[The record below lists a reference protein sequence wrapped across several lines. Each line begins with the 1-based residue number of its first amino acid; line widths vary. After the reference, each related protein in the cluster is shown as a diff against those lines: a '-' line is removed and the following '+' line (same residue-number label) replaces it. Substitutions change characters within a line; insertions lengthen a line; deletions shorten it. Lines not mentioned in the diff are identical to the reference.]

1 MDSQNNKC
9 ADPILEQL
17 GLGHF
22 YHGDKPLVWI
32 APPTSGLPHHSPWVS
47 LRATR
52 SNLGEKELHD
62 DVTPYDAE
70 ESDLSQYFVKEGEL
84 GPYASLLYDKTFKK
98 TFSPDTS
105 HGKHNLLNLLND
117 MLQGQIP
124 QKIKDVFSQQPEL
137 NDSGSK
143 ASKSSILDLHCR
155 DEHYNFIE
163 IEIQIERETN
173 FLKRLLFYSSQMIV
187 QQGEPG
193 PDWDYDVK
201 PVYVIS
207 FARFRVFDDD
217 RPLHR
222 AGFLDYETANPLI
235 DSANFTIVELSK
247 VKKMIRKSDSEAA
260 KWMFIFRYLHC
271 LKELPPTLKTEKF
284 EGLLPFAKLARF
296 NKKEL
301 KRYRYI
307 MHLKW
312 DRYAQELAFAED
324 HPDFVKKIEEKVIDK
339 VERMLKKGASMDKIR
354 TSLGLS
360 NNSK

>member
-1 MDSQNNKC
+1 MDAQNKQC
-9 ADPILEQL
+9 ADPILEKL

-32 APPTSGLPHHSPWVS
+32 ADSP
-47 LRATR
+47 R
-52 SNLGEKELHD
+52 SNELHENEAAYN
-62 DVTPYDAE
+62 TE
-70 ESDLSQYFVKEGEL
+70 GSDLSQYFVKEGEF

-98 TFSPDTS
+98 AFSPDTRR
-105 HGKHNLLNLLND
+105 GKRNLLNLLND

-124 QKIKDVFSQQPEL
+124 QKIKDVATQQPEL

-143 ASKSSILDLHCR
+143 VSKSSILDLHCR
-155 DEHYNFIE
+155 DERDNFIE
-163 IEIQIERETN
+163 IEVQIQRETN
-173 FLKRLLFYSSQMIV
+173 FLKRLVFYSSQMIV

-207 FARFRVFDDD
+207 FTRFRIFDDN

-222 AGFLDYETANPLI
+222 AGILDYESADPLI
-235 DSANFTIVELSK
+235 DSANFTIVELPK
-247 VKKMIRKSDSEAA
+247 VTRMIRKSDSEVA
-260 KWMFIFRYLHC
+260 KWMFIFRYLDR
-271 LKELPPTLKTEKF
+271 LKELSPALKTEKF
-284 EGLLPFAKLARF
+284 EGLLPFAELARF

-312 DRYAQELAFAED
+312 DRYAQQLAFAED
-324 HPDFVKKIEEKVIDK
+324 NPDFVKKIGDEAVEKALKAVKRIMQKKRVSPDVIKECLDYS
-339 VERMLKKGASMDKIR
+339 ASKMK
-354 TSLGLS
+354 
-360 NNSK
+360 